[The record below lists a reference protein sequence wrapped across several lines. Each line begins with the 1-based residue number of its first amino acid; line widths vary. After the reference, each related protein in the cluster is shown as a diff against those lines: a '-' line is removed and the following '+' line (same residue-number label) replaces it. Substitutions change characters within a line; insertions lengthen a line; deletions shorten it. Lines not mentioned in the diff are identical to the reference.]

1 MLLHFRSSI
10 NDSHRKQTIFAT
22 FLQHVVSRYLKK
34 QMKNYL
40 AFQETKEWLW
50 TFFVKQ
56 YFSKFFFLPF
66 RCFAK
71 NIYVQ
76 KLFSDRKHILKRFN
90 IFCDIQIRIYIVN
103 VQFIKPQKIISFV
116 WSIPLLFFEGWMF
129 PSLSFS
135 GSGCR
140 YDHCW
145 EWVLT
150 NWSKTRDTRS
160 HDLFPQILRTRSQFH
175 PSRSYE
181 LSKRF
186 NCFIF

>member
-34 QMKNYL
+34 QMKSYL

-66 RCFAK
+66 RCFVK

-90 IFCDIQIRIYIVN
+90 ILCDIQLRIYIIN
-103 VQFIKPQKIISFV
+103 VQFIKPQKSF
-116 WSIPLLFFEGWMF
+116 LLCEVFLCYFLKDECF
-129 PSLSFS
+129 
-135 GSGCR
+135 R
-140 YDHCW
+140 A
-145 EWVLT
+145 WVSPAPGVDMIT
-150 NWSKTRDTRS
+150 AGNG
-160 HDLFPQILRTRSQFH
+160 F
-175 PSRSYE
+175 
-181 LSKRF
+181 
-186 NCFIF
+186 